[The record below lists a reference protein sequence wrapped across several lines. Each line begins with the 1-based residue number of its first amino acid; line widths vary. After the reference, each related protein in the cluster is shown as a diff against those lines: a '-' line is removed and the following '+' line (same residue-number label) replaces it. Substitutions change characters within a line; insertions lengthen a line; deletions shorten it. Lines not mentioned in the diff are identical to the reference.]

1 MMMMMMMLMMMMTV
15 RLCVVLVH
23 YVDTQELVIVFCF
36 VANQACTAS
45 TGVTDYIEPN
55 NIYSQTQ
62 SATSLNFSSLN
73 STTKCFEPCCV
84 TLNHS

>member
-45 TGVTDYIEPN
+45 TGVTDYIVCSCLLMYILF
-55 NIYSQTQ
+55 NIQHCILL
-62 SATSLNFSSLN
+62 SA
-73 STTKCFEPCCV
+73 K
-84 TLNHS
+84 